1 MDASFLLYAVGRVLP
16 RVAAGA
22 RCPRCLQAWITMPL
36 PSSFKSHCLSQVRI
50 CFSLR
55 DLLFNP
61 TIRRLSTLHL
71 QPHKLSPK
79 RWSTCALGAEI
90 LPRSQ
95 WIGITSTAVV
105 GEPPLPRR
113 GSYSACAPPWQGQG
127 FHGTGRLQESK
138 VRKNGEPASSLSKTK
153 SLHVS
158 LCYGLRSTTCVLLT
172 PSHPEV
178 ERLRPLAPP
187 PTTVALLF
195 L

>member
-1 MDASFLLYAVGRVLP
+1 MNGKKNKVMDASFLLYAVGRVLP

-105 GEPPLPRR
+105 GEPPAIATPRV
-113 GSYSACAPPWQGQG
+113 
-127 FHGTGRLQESK
+127 LQR
-138 VRKNGEPASSLSKTK
+138 VRASSAGARVPRDREASRK
-153 SLHVS
+153 
-158 LCYGLRSTTCVLLT
+158 
-172 PSHPEV
+172 
-178 ERLRPLAPP
+178 
-187 PTTVALLF
+187 
-195 L
+195 